1 MENKTV
7 LVTGGTGGI
16 GRETARQL
24 ARMDARVLVHGRD
37 KGKGAHVLDEIRRD
51 TCNEKISL
59 YIADFSSLADIKRMS
74 EDIKR
79 EQAELH
85 VLVNNAGNFYCERL
99 LSSDG
104 IEMTLAVNH
113 LAPFLLTMLLL
124 DLLKA
129 SAPARIVNVAS
140 SSHKLIKSVD
150 LENLQ
155 GETNYD
161 GFTAYSLSKLGNVL
175 FTQSLADKLNGTG
188 VTVNALHPGV
198 VNTKLLRKSYDL
210 NGISVEEGAQTS
222 VYLVSSPEV
231 EGVSGKYFK
240 NMRERTASEFSQD
253 RNFQDAFWK
262 LSKEMVSQFLDYK
275 NPLEGGLRNI

>member
-7 LVTGGTGGI
+7 LVTGGTDGI
-16 GRETARQL
+16 GRETALQL
-24 ARMDARVLVHGRD
+24 ACMGELVLVHGRD
-37 KGKGAHVLDEIRRD
+37 KEKGAQVLDDINRD
-51 TCNEKISL
+51 ICNEKASL
-59 YIADFSSLADIKRMS
+59 YLADFSSLADVKRMA

-79 EQAELH
+79 EQTELH
-85 VLVNNAGNFYCERL
+85 VLVNNAGNFYKERL

-175 FTQSLADKLNGTG
+175 FTQSLADKLEGAG
-188 VTVNALHPGV
+188 VTANALHPGV
-198 VNTKLLRKSYDL
+198 VNTKLLRKSYHLD
-210 NGISVEEGAQTS
+210 GTSVEEGAQTS
-222 VYLVSSPEV
+222 VYLASSMAV
-231 EGVSGKYFK
+231 EGMSGKYYK
-240 NMRERTASEFSQD
+240 SMRERPASDLSQD
-253 RNFQDAFWK
+253 KDLQNTFWK
-262 LSKEMVSQFLDYK
+262 ISKEMVSQFLD
-275 NPLEGGLRNI
+275 

>member
-7 LVTGGTGGI
+7 LVTGGTDGI

-37 KGKGAHVLDEIRRD
+37 KGKGAHVLDEIRSD

-113 LAPFLLTMLLL
+113 LAPFLMTMLLL

-240 NMRERTASEFSQD
+240 NMQERTASEFSQD
-253 RNFQDAFWK
+253 RNLQDAFWK
-262 LSKEMVSQFLDYK
+262 LSKEMVSQFLD
-275 NPLEGGLRNI
+275 

>member
-198 VNTKLLRKSYDL
+198 VNTNLLRKSYDL

-231 EGVSGKYFK
+231 EGLSGKYFK

>member
-7 LVTGGTGGI
+7 LVTGGTDGI
-16 GRETARQL
+16 GRETALQM
-24 ARMDARVLVHGRD
+24 ARMGTSVLVHGRD
-37 KGKGAHVLDEIRRD
+37 KEKGAQVLDDINRI
-51 TCNEKISL
+51 THNEKVSL
-59 YIADFSSLADIKRMS
+59 YLADFSSLVDVKRMA

-79 EQAELH
+79 EQTELH
-85 VLVNNAGNFYCERL
+85 VLINNAGNFYQERL

-150 LENLQ
+150 LRDLQ
-155 GETNYD
+155 SESNYD

-175 FTQSLADKLNGTG
+175 FTQSLADKLTGTS
-188 VTVNALHPGV
+188 VTANALHPGV
-198 VNTKLLRKSYDL
+198 VDTKLLRKSYHL
-210 NGISVEEGAQTS
+210 KGTSVEEGAQTS
-222 VYLVSSPEV
+222 VYLASSPVV
-231 EGVSGKYFK
+231 EGVSGKYYK
-240 NMRERTASEFSQD
+240 NMQERPASDLSKD
-253 RNFQDAFWK
+253 HVLRDGFWK
-262 LSKEMVSQFLDYK
+262 LSKEMVSRFLD
-275 NPLEGGLRNI
+275 